1 MKNKYD
7 IIINY
12 DKYDDIYLVT
22 IPVLV
27 GAVRM
32 PCTEGKSW
40 KDAAKSGEEILETF
54 EDLLK
59 PGLNPL
65 AAAIETIVGR
75 CPMKANPWL
84 VGISDSIELR
94 EQDQEVLNDWIN
106 LAVAESTFIPWC
118 TGVGALEA
126 AEAIVHAAIEN
137 GNIVHLH
144 GEWRQVQG

>member
-12 DKYDDIYLVT
+12 DRYDGIYLVS
-22 IPVLV
+22 IPVLL
-27 GAVRM
+27 GAVMM
-32 PCTEGKSW
+32 PCTHGKSW
-40 KDAAKSGEEILETF
+40 KDAAKAGEEILETF
-54 EDLLK
+54 EHLLK

-84 VGISDSIELR
+84 VGVSDSIELR
-94 EQDQEVLNDWIN
+94 EQDQEILSDWIN
-106 LAVAESTFIPWC
+106 IVVAESTFIPWS
-118 TGVGALEA
+118 TGVGALDA
-126 AEAIVHAAIEN
+126 AEAIVKAAIEN
-137 GNIVHLH
+137 GNIKQLH